1 MVLER
6 VAEATDKDLTATTPE
21 SDAQRASTR
30 VLVGRLLRGYL
41 RPHVGKLVVAALF
54 MALAAAATAF
64 YAWIMEPVLDDV
76 LVKGDRDKLLFV
88 TIAVVVAALIKG
100 FSTYIQG
107 VLMAIIGQR
116 IIADVQNELFA
127 HLMRADLT
135 YFQNSATGRLISN
148 FLNDVN
154 LLRESV
160 QKAMTGIA
168 RDSLMVIFLV
178 GVLFMKDWQLAV
190 ISCLILPLAI
200 LPLRNLGKRMRKASF
215 QNQER
220 TGEFSALLNESFVGA
235 RHVKAYGMEDYETA
249 RAAKANEARLH
260 ALFKVIRTRAAATP
274 IMEAL
279 AGVAVAAIIYYGGTR
294 VISGEATAG
303 TFFAFIVALLLVYQ
317 PLKGLANLNTALQEG
332 LAAAHRIFAMLDEEP
347 DIQDAPGAKAIRI
360 SGGALRFDNVGH
372 TYGDSSKALNGV
384 SFEVP
389 AGQTVAL
396 IGPSG
401 AGKSTLLNL
410 IPRFYDASEGR
421 VLIDGQDV
429 KAVTQ
434 KSLRASIALVSQES
448 SLFNDTVRANIAY
461 GKVGAVEA
469 EIIAAAKAAA
479 AHDFIMAFP
488 NGYDTVVGEGGTK
501 VSGGQRQRIAIARA
515 MLKDAPILLL
525 DEATSAL
532 DSESERKVQ
541 AALTELSR
549 GRTTLV
555 VAHRLS
561 TVIEADMIHVIDGGH
576 IQESGS
582 HAELLARGGL
592 YAKLYA
598 LQSAPDSG
606 EPAKRARA

>member
-1 MVLER
+1 M
-6 VAEATDKDLTATTPE
+6 TATTPE

-41 RPHVGKLVVAALF
+41 RRHVGKLVLAALF

-76 LVKGDRDKLLFV
+76 LVKGNRDKLIFV
-88 TIAVVVAALIKG
+88 TIAVIVAALVKG
-100 FSTYIQG
+100 FSTYVQG
-107 VLMAIIGQR
+107 VLMAMVGQR

-135 YFQNSATGRLISN
+135 YFQNTATGRLISN

-178 GVLFMKDWQLAV
+178 GVLFLKDWQLAI
-190 ISCLILPLAI
+190 ISCFILPLAI

-235 RHVKAYGMEDYETA
+235 RHVKAYGMEGYETA
-249 RAAKANEARLH
+249 RATQANEARLR

-279 AGVAVAAIIYYGGTR
+279 AGVAVAAIIFYGGTR

-347 DIQDAPGAKAIRI
+347 TIRDAPGATAIRI
-360 SGGALRFDNVGH
+360 SGGALRFDSVGH
-372 TYGDSSKALNGV
+372 TYGDSSEALNGI

-389 AGQTVAL
+389 AGRTVAL

-410 IPRFYDASEGR
+410 IPRFYDASAGR

-429 KAVTQ
+429 RTVTQ
-434 KSLRASIALVSQES
+434 KSLRANIALVSQES

-461 GKVGAVEA
+461 GKVSATDD
-469 EIIAAAKAAA
+469 EIIAAAQAAA
-479 AHDFIMAFP
+479 AHEFIMKFP

-532 DSESERKVQ
+532 DSQAERKVQ

-561 TVIEADMIHVIDGGH
+561 TVIEADMIHVIDGGQ

-598 LQSAPDSG
+598 LQSAPGSS
-606 EPAKRARA
+606 EPAERARA